1 MTIAI
6 RDDLIYI
13 FLRTIN
19 QSATPAVHFKSS
31 EFVGR
36 RLTVQDFLGHLDYLN
51 QKGYIDAEFTGN
63 AYALQDD
70 VPSLLEVE
78 EANYRIPDVLG
89 APDGPLPHLITF
101 KQATLTEKGEKMLAD
116 MEANPPAAMETG
128 PRTPIATKDMPF
140 LEKVQLRGELPD
152 IYDARSITEVVF
164 RAMRDMMPKDMI
176 QEVKAELHEPAADS
190 EKKVLQVEVADLWMD
205 QNPIVRFLS
214 QIRPPFQQ
222 GHGLLEVDGD
232 RFKDRIRLEAGL
244 PGTTDS
250 DRVLKAVF
258 SATKE
263 ELPKDKIEAISQW
276 LPGHIRE
283 LWKAV

>member
-6 RDDLIYI
+6 RDDLVYI
-13 FLRTIN
+13 FLRTIGK
-19 QSATPAVHFKSS
+19 SETPEVHFKAS

-36 RLTVQDFLGHLDYLN
+36 RLLVKDFLGHLDYLN

-101 KQATLTEKGEKMLAD
+101 KRATLTQKGEAMLAE
-116 MEANPPAAMETG
+116 MEQKPPQAMSEG

-140 LEKVQLRGELPD
+140 LEKVQLKAELPD

-164 RAMRDMMPKDMI
+164 RAMRDMMPNQTI
-176 QEVKAELHEPAADS
+176 SNVEAELHEPVANSD
-190 EKKVLQVEVADLWMD
+190 KKALQMEVADLWID
-205 QNPIVRFLS
+205 TNPIVSFLS
-214 QIRPPFQQ
+214 QIRPPFNQ
-222 GHGLLEVDGD
+222 GDGLLEIDSD
-232 RFKDRIRLEAGL
+232 RFKARICKEAGL
-244 PGTTDS
+244 PLTTNS
-250 DRVLKAVF
+250 EKVLKAVF

-263 ELPKDKIEAISQW
+263 ELPTETIESVSQW
-276 LPGHIRE
+276 LPGHIKQ
-283 LWKAV
+283 LWQTV